1 MRNRLVLLLVP
12 IMAIIAACQ
21 VGEPATQ
28 FVIEVTHEVTVVHT
42 VVVTPEGQSL
52 ATAEPDVT
60 SADVTSTD
68 ATPQA
73 VATQPSDAQT
83 ASNEPAATETITST
97 PLPEGFPTPTI
108 GQVFMA
114 EQAFQRGRMFW
125 LEPVQQIW
133 VLTTDENENQVWLV
147 YNDTWEEGEP
157 ETDAS
162 RVPPEPGLQQPIRGF
177 GKLWREN
184 DDLRDLIGWAVDPE
198 LGFVTRYEFHHGGE
212 VDTDGNYVSAPG
224 YHVLQAYNGDI
235 LLIDEATRTWS
246 RIGNNRE

>member
-28 FVIEVTHEVTVVHT
+28 FVVEVTREVTVVHT
-42 VVVTPEGQSL
+42 VVVTSEAQDAQSL
-52 ATAEPDVT
+52 VTAEPT
-60 SADVTSTD
+60 SANTT
-68 ATPQA
+68 AQA
-73 VATQPSDAQT
+73 VATQPADVQT
-83 ASNEPAATETITST
+83 ASTGSAATETITTT
-97 PLPEGFPTPTI
+97 PLPDGFPTPTV

-114 EQAFQRGRMFW
+114 EQAFQHGRMFW

-147 YNDTWEEGEP
+147 YNDTWEEGDP
-157 ETDAS
+157 ETDTS
-162 RVPPEPGLQQPIRGF
+162 LVPPEPGLQQPIRGF

-184 DDLRDLIGWAVDPE
+184 EDLRNLIGWAVDPE

-212 VDTDGNYVSAPG
+212 VDASGTYVSAPG
-224 YHVLQAYNGDI
+224 YHVFQAYNGDI
-235 LLIDEATRTWS
+235 LVIDEATRTWS
-246 RIGNNRE
+246 KIGNNRE

>member
-1 MRNRLVLLLVP
+1 MRYRLALLLVP
-12 IMAIIAACQ
+12 IMALIAACQ

-28 FVIEVTHEVTVVHT
+28 FVVEVTREVTVVHT
-42 VVVTPEGQSL
+42 MVV
-52 ATAEPDVT
+52 
-60 SADVTSTD
+60 
-68 ATPQA
+68 
-73 VATQPSDAQT
+73 PSDAQGAQVTATSEPQGTNVNMTPAGT
-83 ASNEPAATETITST
+83 ASTDAQVASTGPTATETITTT
-97 PLPEGFPTPTI
+97 PLPEGFPTPTV

-114 EQAFQRGRMFW
+114 EQAFQNGRMFW

-133 VLTTDENENQVWLV
+133 VLTIDENGNQVWLV
-147 YNDTWEEGEP
+147 YNDTWEEGMP

-162 RVPPEPGLQQPIRGF
+162 LVPPEPGLQQPIRGF

-184 DDLRDLIGWAVDPE
+184 DDLRNLIGWAVDPE

-212 VDTDGNYVSAPG
+212 VDASGNYVSAPG

-235 LLIDEATRTWS
+235 LVIDEATRTWS

>member
-28 FVIEVTHEVTVVHT
+28 FVIEVTREVTVVHT
-42 VVVTPEGQSL
+42 MVVTPESQSL

-60 SADVTSTD
+60 SAD

-73 VATQPSDAQT
+73 VATQPADAQT
-83 ASNEPAATETITST
+83 TSNDPAATETIMST

-114 EQAFQRGRMFW
+114 EQSFQNGRMFW

-133 VLTTDENENQVWLV
+133 VLTKDENENQVWLV
-147 YNDTWEEGEP
+147 YNDTWEEGDP

-162 RVPPEPGLQQPIRGF
+162 LVPPEPGLQQPIRGF

-184 DDLRDLIGWAVDPE
+184 DDLRNLIGWAVDPE

-212 VDTDGNYVSAPG
+212 VDADGNYVSAPG